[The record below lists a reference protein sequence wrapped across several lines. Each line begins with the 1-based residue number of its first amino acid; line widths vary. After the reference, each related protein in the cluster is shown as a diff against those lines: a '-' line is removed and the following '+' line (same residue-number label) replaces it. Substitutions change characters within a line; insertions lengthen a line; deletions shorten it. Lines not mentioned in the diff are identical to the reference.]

1 MNLLKKQWQLIL
13 LLVLASP
20 VNAQLND
27 MDSLASLS
35 GLVDGL
41 SSAKSDE
48 PILPEDAVIE
58 EDSISINKRN
68 TPDLS
73 DSSFGYNG
81 GDTFMGSQKP
91 KSNDEPLKLFG
102 YDFFNNQPLTFALL
116 SNIPVPEDYL
126 IGPGDNIKVLIFGNQ
141 NSEFTVQVTREGEI
155 LFPNIGTVPVAGL
168 TFSEMKEVIRGVV
181 KREIIGAEVSISLG
195 KLRTINVFIL
205 GDAFQPGMFT
215 VSGLSTLTNAIFV
228 SGGVSLNGSLRNIE
242 LKRNGKTTSFFDFYD
257 LLLKG
262 DTSKDI
268 RLRDG
273 DVIFIPPKSKSVAI
287 VGEVARPGIYEL
299 KDSENLNA
307 LVAFSGNL
315 KPEANTGKIEIQRID
330 QEIDAYKLISA
341 QLETASNIE
350 TNLKNGDFVSIFPV
364 NDTLMQSVLV
374 KGHALNPGFYPWY
387 EGVRISDIF
396 ASEDDLL
403 SMTDMDYLLVKRKK
417 EDSQNYEYHQASL
430 NKIFQNLALEEN
442 ILLNEKD
449 EILILPSLLSP
460 EQITTRLIRRE
471 FVIENN
477 QVSLKDEWQSLTYL
491 RKSLLDETNAEAS
504 IEETAFGFGPDGVL
518 SGSTA
523 TEADTLQGYYEYSIY
538 DYCILPKGLAIKVVE
553 SSGFEVDKKIA
564 LKDLAELNTPQ
575 EIMALQDEVQQEIS
589 ENRSDDNDTES
600 IDTTITSLCRQQ
612 LIEPYIRVIDRQI
625 DKSNK
630 RNSIEIQGNVHFP
643 GRYPLVKNMT
653 IDGAINAGGGLK
665 DSSYS
670 SEIELSRS
678 IQDGAEVVLKNT
690 YYSVSVNSQA
700 NTDLLPLDVIN
711 VKKMNNDVKTAEISG
726 EVLFPGVYRLS
737 ANENLLDLIKRA
749 GGLKPTGSIEA
760 AYFQRESIKEAEQ
773 DRLSSAQRELR
784 RKIALT
790 SQSVGLGETSLS
802 SNAISQLTQ
811 LITADNPEDLKL
823 GRLIIDLGS
832 ILDESQELVLEDG
845 DSLFIPKQKQTVSV
859 LGEVYV
865 ANSHIHKENFNIND
879 YLNLSGGT
887 NEFADLDAIYL
898 IKADGTIV
906 LSNEIGSSGSFF
918 RGPKSQIR
926 PGDTIVVPVKL
937 QPFNAI
943 RASTEITQI
952 IYQMALAAA
961 AVNSF

>member
-1 MNLLKKQWQLIL
+1 MNLLKKQLQLFL

-27 MDSLASLS
+27 IEALGSLG
-35 GLVDGL
+35 GLAGGL
-41 SSAKSDE
+41 SSVTKDE
-48 PILPEDAVIE
+48 PILPEDSVIE
-58 EDSISINKRN
+58 DDSIGNNRRN
-68 TPDLS
+68 NSDLV
-73 DSSFGYNG
+73 DDSFGYNG
-81 GDTFMGSQKP
+81 GDTFSGSQTP
-91 KSNDEPLKLFG
+91 KSSDKPLKLFG
-102 YDFFNNQPLTFALL
+102 YDFFTSQPTTFALL
-116 SNIPVPEDYL
+116 KNIPVPEDYL
-126 IGPGDNIKVLIFGNQ
+126 MGPGDNVKVLIYGNQ
-141 NSEFTVQVTREGEI
+141 NSEFTVEVTREGDI
-155 LFPNIGTVPVAGL
+155 LFPNIGRISVAGL
-168 TFSEMKEVIRGVV
+168 TFSEMKETISQVV
-181 KREIIGAEVSISLG
+181 SREIIGAEVNISLG
-195 KLRTINVFIL
+195 TLRTINIFIL

-242 LKRNGKTTSFFDFYD
+242 LKRNGKTTNVLDFYD

-299 KDSENLNA
+299 RDSENLNA
-307 LVAFSGNL
+307 LVAFAGNL
-315 KPEANTGKIEIQRID
+315 KPEANAGKIEIQRID
-330 QEIDAYKLISA
+330 QEIDAYKLLSA
-341 QLETASNIE
+341 KLEGTSE
-350 TNLKNGDFVSIFPV
+350 TDLKNGDYISIFPV

-387 EGVRISDIF
+387 EGIRISDIF
-396 ASEDDLL
+396 SSEEDLL
-403 SMTDMDYLLVKRKK
+403 SMTDMDYLLIKRKK
-417 EDSQNYEYHQASL
+417 EDSQNYEYHQAGL
-430 NKIFQNLALEEN
+430 NSIFQDLSLEEN
-442 ILLNEKD
+442 IQLNEKD
-449 EILILPSLLSP
+449 EIILLPSLLSP
-460 EQITTRLIRRE
+460 EQITTRLIQQE
-471 FVIENN
+471 FVIEDNK
-477 QVSLKDEWQSLTYL
+477 VLRKDEWQSLTYL
-491 RKSLLDETNAEAS
+491 RKSLLDETNAEVS
-504 IEETAFGFGPDGVL
+504 TEETAFGFGPEGML

-523 TEADTLQGYYEYSIY
+523 TEADSSQGYYEYSIF

-553 SSGFEVDKKIA
+553 SSGFDIDKKIA

-575 EIMALQDEVQQEIS
+575 ELMALQDEIQSDIA
-589 ENRSDDNDTES
+589 ENKSNDGDTES
-600 IDTTITSLCRQQ
+600 IDTTITSLCREQ
-612 LIEPYIRVIDRQI
+612 LIDPYIRLIDRQI

-643 GRYPLVKNMT
+643 GRYPLVQNMT
-653 IDGAINAGGGLK
+653 IEGAINAGGGLK

-678 IQDGAEVVLKNT
+678 VQDGAEVVLKNT
-690 YYSVSVNSQA
+690 YYSASVNSQI

-711 VKKMNNDVKTAEISG
+711 VKQMNNDVNTAEITG

-737 ANENLLDLIKRA
+737 ANETLLDLIKRA

-760 AYFQRESIKEAEQ
+760 AYFQRESIKKAEQ
-773 DRLSSAQRELR
+773 ERLSSAQRELR

-790 SQSVGLGETSLS
+790 SQSVGLGETALS
-802 SNAISQLTQ
+802 SAAISQITQ

-823 GRLIIDLGS
+823 GRLIIDLGAV
-832 ILDESQELVLEDG
+832 LEESQELVLEDG
-845 DSLFIPKQKQTVSV
+845 DSLFIPKQQQTVSV

-865 ANSHIHKENFNIND
+865 SNSHIHKENFGISD
-879 YLNLSGGT
+879 YINLSGGT
-887 NEFADLDAIYL
+887 NEFADLEAIYL
-898 IKADGTIV
+898 MKADGTIL
-906 LSNEIGSSGSFF
+906 LSNEIANSGGFF
-918 RGPKSQIR
+918 RGSKSQIQ
-926 PGDTIVVPVKL
+926 PGDAIVVPVKL
-937 QPFNAI
+937 QPFNAV